1 MKRVKREIE
10 SKTAADKAAWK
21 RVAEGGSLFLQS
33 ARSLLRTHTHT
44 HTHECCHTH
53 ATRSTVQPQH
63 KRKTGRR
70 RKNTVMRLVSRIMV
84 KKYLFHHLAPFFLH
98 KLSCCLSPN
107 PCSICLKQA
116 SIIDEVVCSER
127 ERVSVWVCEW
137 EAREGWRR
145 RRELMQ
151 AKAMLQHFS
160 LSFSLCS

>member
-1 MKRVKREIE
+1 MRRKETAKCVKREME

-33 ARSLLRTHTHT
+33 ALSLSLSRTHTHT
-44 HTHECCHTH
+44 LSLECCHTQ

-70 RKNTVMRLVSRIMV
+70 RKNAVMRLVSRITG

-98 KLSCCLSPN
+98 KLSSCLSPN

-116 SIIDEVVCSER
+116 SIIDEGVCSPLCVARGR
-127 ERVSVWVCEW
+127 EWVVWVCEYVSG
-137 EAREGWRR
+137 RERR
-145 RRELMQ
+145 GGEGGGN
-151 AKAMLQHFS
+151 
-160 LSFSLCS
+160 